1 MTDHDDDVLRRSLD
15 AIDRHRNRVVI
26 ATIVTALLLLLGFV
40 HGAQAVHGHDTTLF
54 IHAVMV
60 ILAVW
65 TTLMTLIVVLQVTM
79 MTKRILRAI
88 ELASRK

>member
-15 AIDRHRNRVVI
+15 AVDRSRTRLVI
-26 ATIVTALLLLLGFV
+26 ATIVTGVLLLFGFV

-65 TTLMTLIVVLQVTM
+65 TTLMTLVVVLHITM